1 MTPVHVEQKK
11 KMGLPKSINIVV
23 ENKNMKTLKFRQVLA
38 KEILDG
44 RKTITWRLFDDKD
57 LKVGDKLDFLE
68 WETKNKFAEAEIIG
82 IREKKLVDIED
93 EDLEGHE
100 KFKDKE
106 EMLETYKK
114 YYGDRTSVDTVVKI
128 ISFNLLR
135 V

>member
-1 MTPVHVEQKK
+1 
-11 KMGLPKSINIVV
+11 MGLPKSINIVV